1 MPLTI
6 PNILTVA
13 RIIAIPIFIIAYFL
27 SPDQKNTVA
36 VAIFVLAALT
46 DWLDG
51 FLARK
56 LKEVSPFGAFLDPVA
71 DKLIVCTALVLLVSD
86 DNVSDQVL
94 FQSIFTISVII
105 IVGREVSVVALREC
119 IFTISVII
127 IVGREVSV
135 VALREWMAEKGQRA
149 SIATSYLSKSKTFLQ
164 MLAIILLLYGQSIN
178 EFPTLVVG
186 ELLLYIAAAL
196 TIWTMFLYLRNAW
209 PILTFKEK

>member
-13 RIIAIPIFIIAYFL
+13 RIIAIPIFVIAYFL

-36 VAIFVLAALT
+36 VAVFVLAALT

-86 DNVSDQVL
+86 DNVSNHVL
-94 FQSIFTISVII
+94 FRSIFT
-105 IVGREVSVVALREC
+105 L
-119 IFTISVII
+119 SVII

-149 SIATSYLSKSKTFLQ
+149 SIATSYLSKGKTFLQ
-164 MLAIILLLYGQSIN
+164 MLAIVLLLYGQSIS
-178 EFPTLVVG
+178 EFPTLVAG

-209 PILTFKEK
+209 PILTSKE

>member
-13 RIIAIPIFIIAYFL
+13 RIIAIPVFIIAYFL

-86 DNVSDQVL
+86 DNVSSQVL
-94 FQSIFTISVII
+94 FQN
-105 IVGREVSVVALREC
+105 

-135 VALREWMAEKGQRA
+135 VALREWMAEMGQRA
-149 SIATSYLSKSKTFLQ
+149 NIATSYLSKGKTFLQ
-164 MLAIILLLYGQSIN
+164 MLAIVLLLYGQSIN
-178 EFPTLVVG
+178 EFPTLVAG

-196 TIWTMFLYLRNAW
+196 TIWTMYLYLRNAW
-209 PILTFKEK
+209 PILTSKEK

>member
-13 RIIAIPIFIIAYFL
+13 RIIAIPVFIIAYFL
-27 SPDQKNTVA
+27 STDQRNTVA

-105 IVGREVSVVALREC
+105 IVGREVSVVALRE
-119 IFTISVII
+119 
-127 IVGREVSV
+127 
-135 VALREWMAEKGQRA
+135 WMAEMGQRA
-149 SIATSYLSKSKTFLQ
+149 NIATSYLSKGKTFLQ
-164 MLAIILLLYGQSIN
+164 MLAIVLLLYGQSIH
-178 EFPTLVVG
+178 EFPTLVAG

-209 PILTFKEK
+209 PILTSKEK

>member
-105 IVGREVSVVALREC
+105 IVGREVSVVALRE
-119 IFTISVII
+119 
-127 IVGREVSV
+127 
-135 VALREWMAEKGQRA
+135 WMAEKGQRA

>member
-6 PNILTVA
+6 PNFLTVA
-13 RIIAIPIFIIAYFL
+13 RIIAIPVFVIAYFL
-27 SPDQKNTVA
+27 SPDQKNIVA

-86 DNVSDQVL
+86 DNISGQVL
-94 FQSIFTISVII
+94 FQGIFTISVII
-105 IVGREVSVVALREC
+105 I
-119 IFTISVII
+119 I
-127 IVGREVSV
+127 GREVSV
-135 VALREWMAEKGQRA
+135 VALREWMAEMGQRA
-149 SIATSYLSKSKTFLQ
+149 NIATSYLSKGKTFLQ
-164 MLAIILLLYGQSIN
+164 MLAIVLLLYGQSIN
-178 EFPTLVVG
+178 EFPTLVAG

-196 TIWTMFLYLRNAW
+196 TIWTMFLYIRNAW
-209 PILTFKEK
+209 PILTSKEK

>member
-6 PNILTVA
+6 PNFLTVA
-13 RIIAIPIFIIAYFL
+13 RIIAIPVFVIAYFL
-27 SPDQKNTVA
+27 SPDQKNIVA

-86 DNVSDQVL
+86 DNISGQVL
-94 FQSIFTISVII
+94 FQGIFTISVII
-105 IVGREVSVVALREC
+105 I
-119 IFTISVII
+119 I
-127 IVGREVSV
+127 GREVSV
-135 VALREWMAEKGQRA
+135 VALREWMAEMGQRA
-149 SIATSYLSKSKTFLQ
+149 NIATSYLSKGKTFLQ
-164 MLAIILLLYGQSIN
+164 MLAIVLLLYGQSIN
-178 EFPTLVVG
+178 EFPTLVAG

-196 TIWTMFLYLRNAW
+196 TIWTMFLYIRNAW
-209 PILTFKEK
+209 PILTSKEN

>member
-13 RIIAIPIFIIAYFL
+13 RIIAIPVFIIAYFL

-86 DNVSDQVL
+86 DNVSSQVL
-94 FQSIFTISVII
+94 FQS
-105 IVGREVSVVALREC
+105 

-164 MLAIILLLYGQSIN
+164 MLAIVLLLYGQSIN

-209 PILTFKEK
+209 PILTSKEE

>member
-13 RIIAIPIFIIAYFL
+13 RIIAIPVFIIAYFL

-86 DNVSDQVL
+86 DNVSSQVL
-94 FQSIFTISVII
+94 FQS
-105 IVGREVSVVALREC
+105 

-164 MLAIILLLYGQSIN
+164 MLAIVLLLYGQAIN

-209 PILTFKEK
+209 PILTSKEK

>member
-13 RIIAIPIFIIAYFL
+13 RIIAIPVFIIAYFL

-86 DNVSDQVL
+86 NNVSDHVL
-94 FQSIFTISVII
+94 FQS
-105 IVGREVSVVALREC
+105 

-164 MLAIILLLYGQSIN
+164 MLAIILLLYGQSIR
-178 EFPTLVVG
+178 EFPTLVAG

-196 TIWTMFLYLRNAW
+196 TIWTMILYLRNAW
-209 PILTFKEK
+209 PILTAKE

>member
-105 IVGREVSVVALREC
+105 IVGREVSVVALRE
-119 IFTISVII
+119 
-127 IVGREVSV
+127 
-135 VALREWMAEKGQRA
+135 WMAEQGQRA

>member
-13 RIIAIPIFIIAYFL
+13 RIIAIPVFIIAYFL

-86 DNVSDQVL
+86 DNVSSQVL
-94 FQSIFTISVII
+94 FQS
-105 IVGREVSVVALREC
+105 

-164 MLAIILLLYGQSIN
+164 MLAIVLLLYGQSIN

-209 PILTFKEK
+209 PILTAKEE

>member
-13 RIIAIPIFIIAYFL
+13 RIIAIPVFIIAYFL

-86 DNVSDQVL
+86 DNISNQVL

-105 IVGREVSVVALREC
+105 IVGREVSVVALRE
-119 IFTISVII
+119 
-127 IVGREVSV
+127 
-135 VALREWMAEKGQRA
+135 WMAEMGQRA
-149 SIATSYLSKSKTFLQ
+149 NIATSYLSKGKTFLQ
-164 MLAIILLLYGQSIN
+164 MLAIILLLYGQSIK
-178 EFPTLVVG
+178 EFPTLVAG

-209 PILTFKEK
+209 PILTSKEK

>member
-13 RIIAIPIFIIAYFL
+13 RIIAIPVFIIAYFL

-105 IVGREVSVVALREC
+105 I
-119 IFTISVII
+119 I
-127 IVGREVSV
+127 GREVSV

-164 MLAIILLLYGQSIN
+164 MLAIVLLLYGQSIN
-178 EFPTLVVG
+178 EFPTLVAG

-196 TIWTMFLYLRNAW
+196 TIWTMFLYIRNAW

>member
-13 RIIAIPIFIIAYFL
+13 RIIAIPVFIIAYFL

-105 IVGREVSVVALREC
+105 I
-119 IFTISVII
+119 I
-127 IVGREVSV
+127 GREVSV

-164 MLAIILLLYGQSIN
+164 MLAIVLLLYGQSIN
-178 EFPTLVVG
+178 EFPTLVAG

-196 TIWTMFLYLRNAW
+196 TIWTMLLYIRNAW

>member
-13 RIIAIPIFIIAYFL
+13 RIIAIPVFIIAYFL

-51 FLARK
+51 YLARK

-86 DNVSDQVL
+86 NNVSDQVL
-94 FQSIFTISVII
+94 FQS
-105 IVGREVSVVALREC
+105 

-209 PILTFKEK
+209 PILTSKEK

>member
-1 MPLTI
+1 MENSKHMPLTI

-13 RIIAIPIFIIAYFL
+13 RIVAIPVFIIAYFL

-86 DNVSDQVL
+86 DNVSSQVL
-94 FQSIFTISVII
+94 FQS
-105 IVGREVSVVALREC
+105 

-164 MLAIILLLYGQSIN
+164 MLAIVLLLYGQSIN

-209 PILTFKEK
+209 PILTSKEE

>member
-13 RIIAIPIFIIAYFL
+13 RIIAIPVFVIAYFL

-36 VAIFVLAALT
+36 VAVFVLAALT

-105 IVGREVSVVALREC
+105 I
-119 IFTISVII
+119 I
-127 IVGREVSV
+127 GREVSV
-135 VALREWMAEKGQRA
+135 VALREWMAEKGPTCQHCNIISFKKQNLFTDARNRIASLWSIYQRI
-149 SIATSYLSKSKTFLQ
+149 SYTS
-164 MLAIILLLYGQSIN
+164 G
-178 EFPTLVVG
+178 
-186 ELLLYIAAAL
+186 
-196 TIWTMFLYLRNAW
+196 R
-209 PILTFKEK
+209 

>member
-13 RIIAIPIFIIAYFL
+13 RIIAIPVFIIAYFL

-56 LKEVSPFGAFLDPVA
+56 LKVVSPFGAFLDPVA

-86 DNVSDQVL
+86 DNVSSQVL
-94 FQSIFTISVII
+94 FQS
-105 IVGREVSVVALREC
+105 

-164 MLAIILLLYGQSIN
+164 MLAIVLLLYGQSIN

-209 PILTFKEK
+209 PILTAKEE

>member
-1 MPLTI
+1 MPTFCRQI
-6 PNILTVA
+6 K
-13 RIIAIPIFIIAYFL
+13 
-27 SPDQKNTVA
+27 KNTVA

-51 FLARK
+51 YLARK

-86 DNVSDQVL
+86 NNVSDQVL
-94 FQSIFTISVII
+94 FQS
-105 IVGREVSVVALREC
+105 

-164 MLAIILLLYGQSIN
+164 MLAIVLLLYGQSIN

-209 PILTFKEK
+209 PILTSKEK

>member
-13 RIIAIPIFIIAYFL
+13 RIIAIPVFIIAYFL

-51 FLARK
+51 YLARK

-86 DNVSDQVL
+86 NNVSDQVL
-94 FQSIFTISVII
+94 FQS
-105 IVGREVSVVALREC
+105 

-164 MLAIILLLYGQSIN
+164 MLAIVLLLYGQSIN

-209 PILTFKEK
+209 PILTSKEK

>member
-13 RIIAIPIFIIAYFL
+13 RIIAIPVFIIAYFL

-86 DNVSDQVL
+86 DNVSNQVL
-94 FQSIFTISVII
+94 FQS
-105 IVGREVSVVALREC
+105 

-164 MLAIILLLYGQSIN
+164 MLAIVLLLYGQSIN

-209 PILTFKEK
+209 PILTSKEE

>member
-13 RIIAIPIFIIAYFL
+13 RIIAIPVFIIAYFL

-86 DNVSDQVL
+86 DNVSSQVL
-94 FQSIFTISVII
+94 FQS
-105 IVGREVSVVALREC
+105 

-164 MLAIILLLYGQSIN
+164 MLAIVLLLYGQSIN

-209 PILTFKEK
+209 PILSSKEE

>member
-6 PNILTVA
+6 PNFLTVA
-13 RIIAIPIFIIAYFL
+13 RIIAIPVFIIAYFL
-27 SPDQKNTVA
+27 SPDAKNTVA
-36 VAIFVLAALT
+36 VVIFVLAALT

-86 DNVSDQVL
+86 DNITDQVL
-94 FQSIFTISVII
+94 FQRV
-105 IVGREVSVVALREC
+105 
-119 IFTISVII
+119 FTISVII

-135 VALREWMAEKGQRA
+135 VALREWMAEMGQRA
-149 SIATSYLSKSKTFLQ
+149 NIATSYLSKGKTFLQ
-164 MLAIILLLYGQSIN
+164 MLAIVFLLYGQSIN
-178 EFPTLVVG
+178 EFPTLVAG

-196 TIWTMFLYLRNAW
+196 TIWTMFLYLRSAW
-209 PILTFKEK
+209 PILTSKEK

>member
-13 RIIAIPIFIIAYFL
+13 RIIAIPVFIIAYFL

-36 VAIFVLAALT
+36 VAVFVLAALT

-105 IVGREVSVVALREC
+105 I
-119 IFTISVII
+119 I
-127 IVGREVSV
+127 GREVSV

-164 MLAIILLLYGQSIN
+164 MLAIVLLLYGQSIR
-178 EFPTLVVG
+178 EFPTLVAG

-196 TIWTMFLYLRNAW
+196 TIWTMFLYIRNAW
-209 PILTFKEK
+209 PILTSKEK

>member
-13 RIIAIPIFIIAYFL
+13 RIIAIPVFIIAYFL

-86 DNVSDQVL
+86 DNVSSQVL
-94 FQSIFTISVII
+94 FQS
-105 IVGREVSVVALREC
+105 

-164 MLAIILLLYGQSIN
+164 MLAIVLLLYGQSIN

-196 TIWTMFLYLRNAW
+196 TIWTMVLYLRNAW
-209 PILTFKEK
+209 PILTSKEE

>member
-13 RIIAIPIFIIAYFL
+13 RIIAIPVFIIAYFL

-36 VAIFVLAALT
+36 VAVFVLAALT

-105 IVGREVSVVALREC
+105 I
-119 IFTISVII
+119 I
-127 IVGREVSV
+127 GREVSV

-164 MLAIILLLYGQSIN
+164 MLAIVLLLYGQSIR
-178 EFPTLVVG
+178 EFPTLVAG

-196 TIWTMFLYLRNAW
+196 TIWTMILYLRNAW
-209 PILTFKEK
+209 PILTAKE

>member
-13 RIIAIPIFIIAYFL
+13 RIIAIPVFIIAYFL

-86 DNVSDQVL
+86 DNVSNQVL
-94 FQSIFTISVII
+94 FQS
-105 IVGREVSVVALREC
+105 

-164 MLAIILLLYGQSIN
+164 MLAIVLLLYGQSIN

-209 PILTFKEK
+209 PILSSKEE

>member
-13 RIIAIPIFIIAYFL
+13 RIIAIPVFIIAYFL

-105 IVGREVSVVALREC
+105 IVGREVSVVALRE
-119 IFTISVII
+119 
-127 IVGREVSV
+127 
-135 VALREWMAEKGQRA
+135 WMAEMGQRA
-149 SIATSYLSKSKTFLQ
+149 NIATSYLSKGKTFLQ
-164 MLAIILLLYGQSIN
+164 MLAIVLLLYGQSIH
-178 EFPTLVVG
+178 EFPTLVAG

-209 PILTFKEK
+209 PILMSKEK

>member
-13 RIIAIPIFIIAYFL
+13 RIIAIPVFIIAYFL

-86 DNVSDQVL
+86 DNVSSQVL
-94 FQSIFTISVII
+94 FQN
-105 IVGREVSVVALREC
+105 

-164 MLAIILLLYGQSIN
+164 MLAIVLLLYGQSIN

-209 PILTFKEK
+209 PILASKEE

>member
-13 RIIAIPIFIIAYFL
+13 RIIAIPVFIIAYFL

-86 DNVSDQVL
+86 DNVSSQVL
-94 FQSIFTISVII
+94 FQN
-105 IVGREVSVVALREC
+105 

-164 MLAIILLLYGQSIN
+164 MLAIVLLLYGQSIN

-209 PILTFKEK
+209 PILTSKEE

>member
-13 RIIAIPIFIIAYFL
+13 RIIAIPVFIIAYFL

-105 IVGREVSVVALREC
+105 IVGREVSVVALRE
-119 IFTISVII
+119 
-127 IVGREVSV
+127 
-135 VALREWMAEKGQRA
+135 WMAEMGQRA
-149 SIATSYLSKSKTFLQ
+149 NIATSYLSKGKTFLQ
-164 MLAIILLLYGQSIN
+164 MLAIVLLLYGQSIN

-209 PILTFKEK
+209 PILMSKEK

>member
-6 PNILTVA
+6 PNILTLA
-13 RIIAIPIFIIAYFL
+13 RIIAIPVFIIAYFL

-86 DNVSDQVL
+86 DNVSSQVL
-94 FQSIFTISVII
+94 FQS
-105 IVGREVSVVALREC
+105 

-209 PILTFKEK
+209 PILTSKEE

>member
-13 RIIAIPIFIIAYFL
+13 RIIAIPVFIIAYFL

-86 DNVSDQVL
+86 DNVSSQVL
-94 FQSIFTISVII
+94 FQS
-105 IVGREVSVVALREC
+105 

-149 SIATSYLSKSKTFLQ
+149 SIATSYLSKGKTFLQ
-164 MLAIILLLYGQSIN
+164 MLAIVLLLYGQSIN

-196 TIWTMFLYLRNAW
+196 TIWTMVLYLRNAW
-209 PILTFKEK
+209 PILTSKEE